1 MNLIA
6 LPAFTDNDIWML
18 HDGVDA
24 IVVDPEDSAPVIE
37 PLAKQQPALAG
48 ILVTPLFTALP
59 SRRSERR

>member
-6 LPAFTDNDIWML
+6 LPAFTDNCIWTL

-37 PLAKQQPALAG
+37 SLAKQRLVLAG
-48 ILVTPLFTALP
+48 ILVTRHHAVF
-59 SRRSERR
+59 R